1 MSVRERKPFVGGNWK
16 MNGSY
21 ESIDAI
27 IKFLSEGNLSPNIGH
42 FIQLKKTVI
51 VLYSADVVV
60 APPSAYLAHVRQKL
74 PNSIGVSAQ
83 NCYKCNKGAFTGE
96 IR

>member
-1 MSVRERKPFVGGNWK
+1 

-21 ESIDAI
+21 ESINAI
-27 IKFLSEGNLSPNIGH
+27 IKFLSEGNLSPSTGH
-42 FIQLKKTVI
+42 YLKFIKSYCI
-51 VLYSADVVV
+51 YPSEVVV

-74 PNSIGVSAQ
+74 PNSIGVAAQ